1 MRLHSQLHNLHN
13 MKLLVRETTG
23 EMAEFEVDNDF
34 QYPENK
40 FWATQ
45 GGYVM
50 TKVDGKMVYVH
61 RIVLGLSAGNRKQ
74 GHHID
79 ENVKNNTTTNLRIVT
94 NTENSRYKGPSKES
108 KTGLKGVYKRKNG
121 KYKAVLMGRIDGR
134 QYNKYLG
141 NFATKKEAGLAYDR
155 AALARFAGAFLNFPN
170 HVHQSIVTV

>member
-23 EMAEFEVDNDF
+23 EMAEFEVNNDF

-74 GHHID
+74 GHSHRR
-79 ENVKNNTTTNLRIVT
+79 ER
-94 NTENSRYKGPSKES
+94 EE
-108 KTGLKGVYKRKNG
+108 
-121 KYKAVLMGRIDGR
+121 
-134 QYNKYLG
+134 QYNHQLEDSDQYREQSLQRAIEGKQNWPERSLQE
-141 NFATKKEAGLAYDR
+141 KEWQI
-155 AALARFAGAFLNFPN
+155 
-170 HVHQSIVTV
+170 QSSTDGTN